1 MQERVDAAVVWEE
14 LRRLVRSRATG
25 MLFLT
30 AEDNSAGRIGVKAG
44 TIVFLAYRFSAGRAA
59 IPQLQTIRSAEFRF
73 ETTTPGQLPNMPTT
87 DEILAMLKGSSVS
100 APPTSG
106 SRVSAPPPKTSAA
119 QPPAPM
125 LATSRVM
132 TDHVK
137 QELGRLLADYMGP
150 IAPIVFE
157 EHWTNGQAKGHALET
172 IIDALAKELGG
183 PRAAEFKAKAI
194 AKFR

>member
-1 MQERVDAAVVWEE
+1 
-14 LRRLVRSRATG
+14 

-30 AEDNSAGRIGVKAG
+30 ADDNSAGRIGVKAG

-59 IPQLQTIRSAEFRF
+59 IPQLQTIRSAQFHF

-87 DEILAMLKGSSVS
+87 DEILATLIGPSRS
-100 APPTSG
+100 APPSG
-106 SRVSAPPPKTSAA
+106 SRLSGPPPRGTA
-119 QPPAPM
+119 PAPVPVA
-125 LATSRVM
+125 ATSKVV
-132 TDHVK
+132 TDQVK

-150 IAPIVFE
+150 IAPLVFE
-157 EHWTNGQAKGHALET
+157 EHWTNGQAKGLALEA

-194 AKFR
+194 AKVR